1 MISSQTHKDAQP
13 PGTPPQLVAVLAPWE
28 RLPLPTLVTVPPSG
42 ALGTPTGPHRFSEAS
57 GFRWCCRSCP
67 PESATS
73 PLPPAAPSEVGAP
86 RGRTAGV
93 AGDHRKRSSTKESAH
108 TRVRQGKA
116 SRQVQRGSR
125 APGLPGTP
133 SPALPEGSSGWVRA
147 ERAGRAVGEEPP
159 EPVLDARLDAR
170 LELTLGA
177 RG

>member
-1 MISSQTHKDAQP
+1 M
-13 PGTPPQLVAVLAPWE
+13 
-28 RLPLPTLVTVPPSG
+28 
-42 ALGTPTGPHRFSEAS
+42 
-57 GFRWCCRSCP
+57 
-67 PESATS
+67 
-73 PLPPAAPSEVGAP
+73 
-86 RGRTAGV
+86 
-93 AGDHRKRSSTKESAH
+93 HRK
-108 TRVRQGKA
+108 V